1 MIRPNIR
8 SISKPFGE
16 WDIKLRSKNSSDYT
30 QLQLS
35 AFLWLLAAAGCAVL
49 ALVVMLLLRDGG
61 LGVAPLLY
69 FGAMLL
75 LALLILLLL
84 VVFSRQYVRPF
95 REIDGQLDAL
105 ISGQETDIRLPHG
118 PVSTGQRLLALQE
131 AMQQR
136 ALEARLAQQRKTDL
150 VVYLAHDIRTPLT
163 SVIGYLNLLEEAG
176 DMPEEQRKK
185 YIHITLDKACHLERM
200 IDEFFEITRY
210 HLQQIRLNREE
221 LDLYYMLVQ
230 LTDELL
236 PVLEKNGNIPVI
248 RMETEMMT
256 VYGDGEK
263 LARVFSNILKNAAAY
278 SDPGTE
284 IVITAAERNGFVEIA
299 FCNQGE
305 DIPPDKLGRMF
316 DKFYRI
322 DEARNSRS
330 GGTGL
335 GLAIAKEIIT
345 LHGGAISAH
354 SENHTVT
361 FVVTIPV
368 RPEKS

>member
-1 MIRPNIR
+1 
-8 SISKPFGE
+8 
-16 WDIKLRSKNSSDYT
+16 
-30 QLQLS
+30 
-35 AFLWLLAAAGCAVL
+35 
-49 ALVVMLLLRDGG
+49 
-61 LGVAPLLY
+61 
-69 FGAMLL
+69 
-75 LALLILLLL
+75 
-84 VVFSRQYVRPF
+84 
-95 REIDGQLDAL
+95 
-105 ISGQETDIRLPHG
+105 
-118 PVSTGQRLLALQE
+118 
-131 AMQQR
+131 
-136 ALEARLAQQRKTDL
+136 
-150 VVYLAHDIRTPLT
+150 
-163 SVIGYLNLLEEAG
+163 
-176 DMPEEQRKK
+176 
-185 YIHITLDKACHLERM
+185 M

-284 IVITAAERNGFVEIA
+284 IVITAAERNGFMEIA